1 MKKQK
6 KDKRRQSTQQL
17 MGIQKI
23 TDYCISTDADDL
35 VFYIIKPTNISVLP
49 AGAVSAK
56 IRALQNTLSA
66 QAGVELLAMNSRE
79 SFNATCLFYHDR
91 MQAEQNPA
99 IRELLEQ
106 DRAFLDEKQV
116 QMTLA
121 REFYLAV
128 RLKNEKPDTAY
139 TLLVHHRDEIPRQ
152 RLHHAPR
159 RKGRPQT
166 PACHLL
172 RAEHHDG
179 ALRGLRRSAIH
190 GGDGMSIFRRKKQ
203 TDAEAESLKSFLD
216 MIAPSIVKFETGYY
230 ICGNTFRCI
239 WALREYPT
247 STDDLAIL
255 RHLGEKHGVT
265 LHIYTRMVSPLE
277 ERKIVHNAEIRNRM
291 NRGSAQDMQR
301 AVEAESNLQDVANL
315 IGSLHRNKEPL
326 LHCAVYIEMIAGD
339 MQELQILQT
348 NVEVELMR
356 SKLNVDRLKLR
367 QQAGFCAVSP
377 VGFNV
382 LGTEYER
389 VLPAS
394 SVANLFPFNYSGKTD
409 RKGFYIGKDK
419 YGSNIVVDFDQRDED
434 KTSANVL
441 ILGNSGQGKSYL
453 MKLLLLN
460 FLEAGK
466 SVITLDV
473 EHEQWELCQAL
484 GGCFADIIEGTYKI
498 NLLEPRCWDTD
509 ADPYDVDAPKAFRQS
524 TRLAQHTSFLKDVFR
539 TYKDFTTAQID
550 TIEIM
555 LTKLYTEWGI
565 TEETD
570 FSQMRPK
577 DYPILSE
584 LYDFIEIEYENF
596 DETKPQLYT
605 RETLQQILLGLHSM
619 CRGADSK
626 FFNGHTNLT
635 STRFLVFGV
644 KGLLSV
650 AQNVRSTI
658 LLNLLSYMSDKL
670 LTEGNT
676 VAALDELYIWLSN
689 PVAIEYIRN
698 SLKRVRKKE
707 SALVLASQNLED
719 FDQPGVREMTKPL
732 FSIPPHQFLFNAGS
746 IDRRAYMDMLQLDDS
761 EFDLIKFPQRGVCLY
776 KCGNERYL
784 LEVHAP
790 PYKEALFGKAGG
802 R

>member
-1 MKKQK
+1 
-6 KDKRRQSTQQL
+6 
-17 MGIQKI
+17 
-23 TDYCISTDADDL
+23 
-35 VFYIIKPTNISVLP
+35 
-49 AGAVSAK
+49 
-56 IRALQNTLSA
+56 
-66 QAGVELLAMNSRE
+66 
-79 SFNATCLFYHDR
+79 
-91 MQAEQNPA
+91 
-99 IRELLEQ
+99 
-106 DRAFLDEKQV
+106 
-116 QMTLA
+116 
-121 REFYLAV
+121 
-128 RLKNEKPDTAY
+128 
-139 TLLVHHRDEIPRQ
+139 
-152 RLHHAPR
+152 
-159 RKGRPQT
+159 
-166 PACHLL
+166 
-172 RAEHHDG
+172 
-179 ALRGLRRSAIH
+179 
-190 GGDGMSIFRRKKQ
+190 MSIFRRKKQ
-203 TDAEAESLKSFLD
+203 TDAETESLKSFLD

-377 VGFNV
+377 VGFNAF
-382 LGTEYER
+382 GTEYER

-434 KTSANVL
+434 KTSANIL

-453 MKLLLLN
+453 MKLLILNLL
-460 FLEAGK
+460 ESGK
-466 SVITLDV
+466 SIITLDA
-473 EHEQWELCQAL
+473 EHEQQEMCEAV
-484 GGCFADIIEGTYKI
+484 GGCFADLMAGKYII
-498 NLLEPRCWDTD
+498 NVLEPKCWDD
-509 ADPYDVDAPKAFRQS
+509 GGDPDDTAAPEAFRKS
-524 TRLAQHTSFLKDVFR
+524 TLMAQHISFLKDFFR
-539 TYKDFTTAQID
+539 AYKDFSDAHID

-555 LTKLYTEWGI
+555 LSKLYQKWGITDRTNFRRMRPESYPTLSNLYDLIESEYKSYDMAAHQLYTE
-565 TEETD
+565 
-570 FSQMRPK
+570 
-577 DYPILSE
+577 
-584 LYDFIEIEYENF
+584 
-596 DETKPQLYT
+596 QLL
-605 RETLQQILLGLHSM
+605 REVLLGLHSM
-619 CRGADSK
+619 CKGADAQ
-626 FFNGHTNLT
+626 FFNGHTNIT
-635 STRFLVFGV
+635 SSRFLVFGV
-644 KGLLSV
+644 KGLLG
-650 AQNVRSTI
+650 AAKNVRNAMLFNI
-658 LLNLLSYMSDKL
+658 LSFLSDKL

-689 PVAIEYIRN
+689 PTAIEYIRN
-698 SLKRVRKKE
+698 CLKRVRKKE
-707 SALVLASQNLED
+707 SAMLLASQNLED
-719 FDQPGVREMTKPL
+719 FDQEQVREMTKPL

-746 IDRRAYMDMLQLDDS
+746 IDKRSYMEMLQLD
-761 EFDLIKFPQRGVCLY
+761 EAEYNLIKFPQRGVCLY

-784 LEVHAP
+784 LAVHAP
-790 PYKEALFGKAGG
+790 AYKEKLFGTAGG

>member
-1 MKKQK
+1 
-6 KDKRRQSTQQL
+6 
-17 MGIQKI
+17 
-23 TDYCISTDADDL
+23 
-35 VFYIIKPTNISVLP
+35 
-49 AGAVSAK
+49 
-56 IRALQNTLSA
+56 
-66 QAGVELLAMNSRE
+66 
-79 SFNATCLFYHDR
+79 
-91 MQAEQNPA
+91 
-99 IRELLEQ
+99 
-106 DRAFLDEKQV
+106 
-116 QMTLA
+116 
-121 REFYLAV
+121 
-128 RLKNEKPDTAY
+128 
-139 TLLVHHRDEIPRQ
+139 
-152 RLHHAPR
+152 
-159 RKGRPQT
+159 
-166 PACHLL
+166 
-172 RAEHHDG
+172 
-179 ALRGLRRSAIH
+179 
-190 GGDGMSIFRRKKQ
+190 MSIFRRKKQ
-203 TDAEAESLKSFLD
+203 TDAEIESLKSFLD

-230 ICGNTFRCI
+230 ICGNTFRCV

-255 RHLGEKHGVT
+255 RHLGEKHGVA

-291 NRGSAQDMQR
+291 NRGSSQDLQR
-301 AVEAESNLQDVANL
+301 SVEAESNLQDVANL

-377 VGFNV
+377 VGCNV

-570 FSQMRPK
+570 FSQMRPE

-635 STRFLVFGV
+635 STRSLVFGV

-746 IDRRAYMDMLQLDDS
+746 IDRRAYMDMLQLEDS
-761 EFDLIKFPQRGVCLY
+761 EFELIKFPQRRVCLY

>member
-1 MKKQK
+1 MGLF
-6 KDKRRQSTQQL
+6 KRKR
-17 MGIQKI
+17 
-23 TDYCISTDADDL
+23 
-35 VFYIIKPTNISVLP
+35 
-49 AGAVSAK
+49 
-56 IRALQNTLSA
+56 
-66 QAGVELLAMNSRE
+66 
-79 SFNATCLFYHDR
+79 
-91 MQAEQNPA
+91 
-99 IRELLEQ
+99 
-106 DRAFLDEKQV
+106 
-116 QMTLA
+116 
-121 REFYLAV
+121 
-128 RLKNEKPDTAY
+128 KPDEET
-139 TLLVHHRDEIPRQ
+139 EN
-152 RLHHAPR
+152 
-159 RKGRPQT
+159 
-166 PACHLL
+166 
-172 RAEHHDG
+172 
-179 ALRGLRRSAIH
+179 
-190 GGDGMSIFRRKKQ
+190 
-203 TDAEAESLKSFLD
+203 LKVFLD

-291 NRGSAQDMQR
+291 NRGSSQDLQR
-301 AVEAESNLQDVANL
+301 SVEAESNLQDVANL

-367 QQAGFCAVSP
+367 QQDGFRAVSP
-377 VGFNV
+377 VGCNV
-382 LGTEYER
+382 FGTEYER

-565 TEETD
+565 TEDTD
-570 FSQMRPK
+570 FSQMRPE

-746 IDRRAYMDMLQLDDS
+746 IDRRAYMDMLQLEDS

>member
-1 MKKQK
+1 MGLF
-6 KDKRRQSTQQL
+6 KRKR
-17 MGIQKI
+17 
-23 TDYCISTDADDL
+23 
-35 VFYIIKPTNISVLP
+35 
-49 AGAVSAK
+49 
-56 IRALQNTLSA
+56 
-66 QAGVELLAMNSRE
+66 
-79 SFNATCLFYHDR
+79 
-91 MQAEQNPA
+91 
-99 IRELLEQ
+99 
-106 DRAFLDEKQV
+106 
-116 QMTLA
+116 
-121 REFYLAV
+121 
-128 RLKNEKPDTAY
+128 KPDEET
-139 TLLVHHRDEIPRQ
+139 EN
-152 RLHHAPR
+152 
-159 RKGRPQT
+159 
-166 PACHLL
+166 
-172 RAEHHDG
+172 
-179 ALRGLRRSAIH
+179 
-190 GGDGMSIFRRKKQ
+190 
-203 TDAEAESLKSFLD
+203 LKVFLD
-216 MIAPSIVKFETGYY
+216 MIAPSVVKFETGYY
-230 ICGNTFRCI
+230 ICGNTFRCV

-247 STDDLAIL
+247 TTDDLAIL

-291 NRGSAQDMQR
+291 NRGSSLDLQR
-301 AVEAESNLQDVANL
+301 SVEAESNLQDVANL

-356 SKLNVDRLKLR
+356 SKLNVDKLKLR
-367 QQAGFCAVSP
+367 QQDGFRAVSP
-377 VGFNV
+377 VGCNV

-484 GGCFADIIEGTYKI
+484 GGCFADIVEGTYKI
-498 NLLEPRCWDTD
+498 NLLEPRRWDTD

-570 FSQMRPK
+570 FSQMRPE

-605 RETLQQILLGLHSM
+605 RETLQQVLLGLHSM

-746 IDRRAYMDMLQLDDS
+746 IDRRAYMDMLQLEDS

>member
-1 MKKQK
+1 
-6 KDKRRQSTQQL
+6 
-17 MGIQKI
+17 
-23 TDYCISTDADDL
+23 
-35 VFYIIKPTNISVLP
+35 
-49 AGAVSAK
+49 
-56 IRALQNTLSA
+56 
-66 QAGVELLAMNSRE
+66 
-79 SFNATCLFYHDR
+79 
-91 MQAEQNPA
+91 
-99 IRELLEQ
+99 
-106 DRAFLDEKQV
+106 
-116 QMTLA
+116 
-121 REFYLAV
+121 
-128 RLKNEKPDTAY
+128 
-139 TLLVHHRDEIPRQ
+139 
-152 RLHHAPR
+152 
-159 RKGRPQT
+159 
-166 PACHLL
+166 
-172 RAEHHDG
+172 
-179 ALRGLRRSAIH
+179 
-190 GGDGMSIFRRKKQ
+190 MSIFRRKKQ
-203 TDAEAESLKSFLD
+203 TDAETESLKSFLD

-291 NRGSAQDMQR
+291 NRGSSQNMQQ

-377 VGFNV
+377 VGFNAF
-382 LGTEYER
+382 GTEYER

-570 FSQMRPK
+570 FSQMRPE

-689 PVAIEYIRN
+689 PVMVRGLGMAPIVGAALDGHHALMLCVASLLLITFTRVLAVAVCHLTKNRFRPVIYSYAAALLYIPVYVLMYQLFGADLSLLGIYLPLLVVEPAIVKRMEFAELEPVSAAFRHGFNN
-698 SLKRVRKKE
+698 SLGMCAALLIVGCLRELLATGAVFGNQVIHAAPLPLAAQPSGGFVLVGAIAAVWCAIANLYTNYKHEEVR
-707 SALVLASQNLED
+707 
-719 FDQPGVREMTKPL
+719 R
-732 FSIPPHQFLFNAGS
+732 
-746 IDRRAYMDMLQLDDS
+746 
-761 EFDLIKFPQRGVCLY
+761 LY
-776 KCGNERYL
+776 AK
-784 LEVHAP
+784 H
-790 PYKEALFGKAGG
+790 
-802 R
+802 

>member
-1 MKKQK
+1 
-6 KDKRRQSTQQL
+6 
-17 MGIQKI
+17 
-23 TDYCISTDADDL
+23 
-35 VFYIIKPTNISVLP
+35 
-49 AGAVSAK
+49 
-56 IRALQNTLSA
+56 
-66 QAGVELLAMNSRE
+66 
-79 SFNATCLFYHDR
+79 
-91 MQAEQNPA
+91 
-99 IRELLEQ
+99 
-106 DRAFLDEKQV
+106 
-116 QMTLA
+116 
-121 REFYLAV
+121 
-128 RLKNEKPDTAY
+128 
-139 TLLVHHRDEIPRQ
+139 
-152 RLHHAPR
+152 
-159 RKGRPQT
+159 
-166 PACHLL
+166 
-172 RAEHHDG
+172 
-179 ALRGLRRSAIH
+179 
-190 GGDGMSIFRRKKQ
+190 MSIFRRKKQ
-203 TDAEAESLKSFLD
+203 TDAETESLKSFLD

-377 VGFNV
+377 VGCNV

-565 TEETD
+565 TEDTD
-570 FSQMRPK
+570 FSQMRPE

-746 IDRRAYMDMLQLDDS
+746 IDRRAYMDMLQLEDS

>member
-1 MKKQK
+1 MGLF
-6 KDKRRQSTQQL
+6 KRKR
-17 MGIQKI
+17 
-23 TDYCISTDADDL
+23 
-35 VFYIIKPTNISVLP
+35 
-49 AGAVSAK
+49 
-56 IRALQNTLSA
+56 
-66 QAGVELLAMNSRE
+66 
-79 SFNATCLFYHDR
+79 
-91 MQAEQNPA
+91 
-99 IRELLEQ
+99 
-106 DRAFLDEKQV
+106 
-116 QMTLA
+116 
-121 REFYLAV
+121 
-128 RLKNEKPDTAY
+128 KPDEET
-139 TLLVHHRDEIPRQ
+139 EN
-152 RLHHAPR
+152 
-159 RKGRPQT
+159 
-166 PACHLL
+166 
-172 RAEHHDG
+172 
-179 ALRGLRRSAIH
+179 
-190 GGDGMSIFRRKKQ
+190 
-203 TDAEAESLKSFLD
+203 LKAFLD

-377 VGFNV
+377 VGCNV

-570 FSQMRPK
+570 FSQMRPE

-746 IDRRAYMDMLQLDDS
+746 IDRRAYMDMLQLEDS

>member
-1 MKKQK
+1 
-6 KDKRRQSTQQL
+6 
-17 MGIQKI
+17 
-23 TDYCISTDADDL
+23 
-35 VFYIIKPTNISVLP
+35 
-49 AGAVSAK
+49 
-56 IRALQNTLSA
+56 
-66 QAGVELLAMNSRE
+66 
-79 SFNATCLFYHDR
+79 
-91 MQAEQNPA
+91 
-99 IRELLEQ
+99 
-106 DRAFLDEKQV
+106 
-116 QMTLA
+116 
-121 REFYLAV
+121 
-128 RLKNEKPDTAY
+128 
-139 TLLVHHRDEIPRQ
+139 
-152 RLHHAPR
+152 
-159 RKGRPQT
+159 
-166 PACHLL
+166 
-172 RAEHHDG
+172 
-179 ALRGLRRSAIH
+179 
-190 GGDGMSIFRRKKQ
+190 MSIFRRKKQ
-203 TDAEAESLKSFLD
+203 TDAETESLKAFLD

-291 NRGSAQDMQR
+291 NRGSSQDLQR
-301 AVEAESNLQDVANL
+301 SVEAESNLQDVANL

-434 KTSANVL
+434 KTSANIL
-441 ILGNSGQGKSYL
+441 ILGNTGQGKSFL

-466 SVITLDV
+466 SIITLDV
-473 EHEQWELCQAL
+473 EHEQWEMCRAV

-509 ADPYDVDAPKAFRQS
+509 ADPYDVDAPSAFRQS
-524 TRLAQHTSFLKDVFR
+524 TRLAQHISFLKDVLR
-539 TYKDFTTAQID
+539 CYKDFTTAQID
-550 TIEIM
+550 TIEILLM
-555 LTKLYTEWGI
+555 RLYTEWGI

-570 FSQMRPK
+570 FSQMK
-577 DYPILSE
+577 SADYPILSE
-584 LYDFIEIEYENF
+584 LYDYIEIEYLNF

-605 RETLQQILLGLHSM
+605 KEMLQQVLLGLYSM
-619 CRGADSK
+619 CKGADAK
-626 FFNGHTNLT
+626 FFNGHSNLT
-635 STRFLVFGV
+635 STRFLVFGA
-644 KGLLSV
+644 KGLNEV
-650 AQNVRSTI
+650 AANVRSTI
-658 LLNLLSYMSDKL
+658 LLNLLSYMTDKL
-670 LTEGNT
+670 LIEGNT
-676 VAALDELYIWLSN
+676 VAALDELYIWLGN
-689 PVAIEYIRN
+689 PVAVEYIRN
-698 SLKRVRKKE
+698 ALKRVRKKN
-707 SALVLASQNLED
+707 SAMLMASQNVED
-719 FDQPGVREMTKPL
+719 FDRPGVREMTKPL
-732 FSIPPHQFLFNAGS
+732 FSIPPHQFLFNCGTVNKKEF
-746 IDRRAYMDMLQLDDS
+746 MDLLQLEES
-761 EFDLIKFPQRGVCLY
+761 EFNIIQAPHKGECLY
-776 KCGNERYL
+776 KCGNERYDL
-784 LEVHAP
+784 LVTAP
-790 PYKEALFGKAGG
+790 AYKEKLFGKAGG
-802 R
+802 K

>member
-1 MKKQK
+1 
-6 KDKRRQSTQQL
+6 
-17 MGIQKI
+17 
-23 TDYCISTDADDL
+23 
-35 VFYIIKPTNISVLP
+35 
-49 AGAVSAK
+49 
-56 IRALQNTLSA
+56 
-66 QAGVELLAMNSRE
+66 
-79 SFNATCLFYHDR
+79 
-91 MQAEQNPA
+91 
-99 IRELLEQ
+99 
-106 DRAFLDEKQV
+106 
-116 QMTLA
+116 
-121 REFYLAV
+121 
-128 RLKNEKPDTAY
+128 
-139 TLLVHHRDEIPRQ
+139 
-152 RLHHAPR
+152 
-159 RKGRPQT
+159 
-166 PACHLL
+166 
-172 RAEHHDG
+172 
-179 ALRGLRRSAIH
+179 
-190 GGDGMSIFRRKKQ
+190 MSIFRRKKQ
-203 TDAEAESLKSFLD
+203 TDAETESLKSFLD

-291 NRGSAQDMQR
+291 NRGNSQDLQR
-301 AVEAESNLQDVANL
+301 SVEAESNLQDVANL

-367 QQAGFCAVSP
+367 QQSGFCAVSP

-570 FSQMRPK
+570 FSQMRPE

-644 KGLLSV
+644 KGLLAV

-658 LLNLLSYMSDKL
+658 LLKLLSYMSDKL

-746 IDRRAYMDMLQLDDS
+746 IDRRAYMDMLQLEDS

>member
-1 MKKQK
+1 
-6 KDKRRQSTQQL
+6 
-17 MGIQKI
+17 
-23 TDYCISTDADDL
+23 
-35 VFYIIKPTNISVLP
+35 
-49 AGAVSAK
+49 
-56 IRALQNTLSA
+56 
-66 QAGVELLAMNSRE
+66 
-79 SFNATCLFYHDR
+79 
-91 MQAEQNPA
+91 
-99 IRELLEQ
+99 
-106 DRAFLDEKQV
+106 
-116 QMTLA
+116 
-121 REFYLAV
+121 
-128 RLKNEKPDTAY
+128 
-139 TLLVHHRDEIPRQ
+139 
-152 RLHHAPR
+152 
-159 RKGRPQT
+159 
-166 PACHLL
+166 
-172 RAEHHDG
+172 
-179 ALRGLRRSAIH
+179 
-190 GGDGMSIFRRKKQ
+190 MSIFRRKKQ
-203 TDAEAESLKSFLD
+203 TDAETESLKSFLD

-377 VGFNV
+377 VGCNV

-565 TEETD
+565 TEDTD
-570 FSQMRPK
+570 FSQMRPE

-644 KGLLSV
+644 KGLLAV

-746 IDRRAYMDMLQLDDS
+746 IDRRAYMDMLQLEDS

>member
-1 MKKQK
+1 
-6 KDKRRQSTQQL
+6 
-17 MGIQKI
+17 MG
-23 TDYCISTDADDL
+23 
-35 VFYIIKPTNISVLP
+35 F
-49 AGAVSAK
+49 
-56 IRALQNTLSA
+56 
-66 QAGVELLAMNSRE
+66 
-79 SFNATCLFYHDR
+79 F
-91 MQAEQNPA
+91 
-99 IRELLEQ
+99 
-106 DRAFLDEKQV
+106 
-116 QMTLA
+116 
-121 REFYLAV
+121 
-128 RLKNEKPDTAY
+128 
-139 TLLVHHRDEIPRQ
+139 
-152 RLHHAPR
+152 
-159 RKGRPQT
+159 
-166 PACHLL
+166 
-172 RAEHHDG
+172 
-179 ALRGLRRSAIH
+179 
-190 GGDGMSIFRRKKQ
+190 RKKQ
-203 TDAEAESLKSFLD
+203 QPDAEAETLKAFLD
-216 MIAPSIVKFETGYY
+216 MIAPSIVRFETGYF
-230 ICGNTFRCI
+230 ICGNTFRCV

-265 LHIYTRMVSPLE
+265 LHIYTRMVSALE
-277 ERKIVHNAEIRNRM
+277 ERRIVHNAEIRNRM
-291 NRGSAQDMQR
+291 KRGSSQNLQQ
-301 AVEAESNLQDVANL
+301 AVEAESNLQDVADL

-326 LHCAVYIEMIAGD
+326 LHCAVYIEMIAGS
-339 MQELQILQT
+339 MQDLQILQT

-356 SKLNVDRLKLR
+356 SKLNVDKLKLR

-377 VGFNV
+377 VGHNSF
-382 LGTEYER
+382 GTEYER

-419 YGSNIVVDFDQRDED
+419 FGSNIVVDFDQRDED

-473 EHEQWELCQAL
+473 EHEQWELCQNV
-484 GGCFADIIEGTYKI
+484 GGCFADIVDGTYKI

-509 ADPYDVDAPKAFRQS
+509 ADPYDLDAPKAFRQS

-539 TYKDFTTAQID
+539 SYKDFTTAQID

-555 LTKLYTEWGI
+555 LTKLYAEWGI

-570 FSQMRPK
+570 FSQMRPEE
-577 DYPILSE
+577 YPILSE
-584 LYDFIEIEYENF
+584 LYDFIEIEYETF
-596 DETKPQLYT
+596 DESKPQLYT
-605 RETLQQILLGLHSM
+605 RQALQQVLLGLHSM

-658 LLNLLSYMSDKL
+658 LLNLLSYMSDQL
-670 LTEGNT
+670 LLDGNT

-689 PVAIEYIRN
+689 PIAIAYIRN
-698 SLKRVRKKE
+698 ALKRVRKKE
-707 SALVLASQNLED
+707 SALILASQNLED

-746 IDRRAYMDMLQLDDS
+746 IDRRSYMDMLQLEES
-761 EFDLIKFPQRGVCLY
+761 EFDLIKYPQRGVCLY

-790 PYKEALFGKAGG
+790 PYKEAMFGKAGG

>member
-1 MKKQK
+1 MGLF
-6 KDKRRQSTQQL
+6 KRKR
-17 MGIQKI
+17 
-23 TDYCISTDADDL
+23 
-35 VFYIIKPTNISVLP
+35 
-49 AGAVSAK
+49 
-56 IRALQNTLSA
+56 
-66 QAGVELLAMNSRE
+66 
-79 SFNATCLFYHDR
+79 
-91 MQAEQNPA
+91 
-99 IRELLEQ
+99 
-106 DRAFLDEKQV
+106 
-116 QMTLA
+116 
-121 REFYLAV
+121 
-128 RLKNEKPDTAY
+128 KPDEET
-139 TLLVHHRDEIPRQ
+139 EN
-152 RLHHAPR
+152 
-159 RKGRPQT
+159 
-166 PACHLL
+166 
-172 RAEHHDG
+172 
-179 ALRGLRRSAIH
+179 
-190 GGDGMSIFRRKKQ
+190 
-203 TDAEAESLKSFLD
+203 LKVFLD

-291 NRGSAQDMQR
+291 NRGSSQNMQQ

-356 SKLNVDRLKLR
+356 SKLNVDKLKLR
-367 QQAGFCAVSP
+367 QQDGFRAVSP
-377 VGFNV
+377 VGCNV

-555 LTKLYTEWGI
+555 LTRLYTEWGI

-570 FSQMRPK
+570 FSQMRPE

-746 IDRRAYMDMLQLDDS
+746 IDRRAYMDMLQLEES

>member
-1 MKKQK
+1 
-6 KDKRRQSTQQL
+6 
-17 MGIQKI
+17 
-23 TDYCISTDADDL
+23 
-35 VFYIIKPTNISVLP
+35 
-49 AGAVSAK
+49 
-56 IRALQNTLSA
+56 
-66 QAGVELLAMNSRE
+66 
-79 SFNATCLFYHDR
+79 
-91 MQAEQNPA
+91 
-99 IRELLEQ
+99 
-106 DRAFLDEKQV
+106 
-116 QMTLA
+116 
-121 REFYLAV
+121 
-128 RLKNEKPDTAY
+128 
-139 TLLVHHRDEIPRQ
+139 
-152 RLHHAPR
+152 
-159 RKGRPQT
+159 
-166 PACHLL
+166 
-172 RAEHHDG
+172 
-179 ALRGLRRSAIH
+179 
-190 GGDGMSIFRRKKQ
+190 MSIFRRKKQ
-203 TDAEAESLKSFLD
+203 TDAEIESLKSFLD

-356 SKLNVDRLKLR
+356 SKLNVDRLKLC

-377 VGFNV
+377 VGFNAF
-382 LGTEYER
+382 GTEYER

-570 FSQMRPK
+570 FSQMRPE

-732 FSIPPHQFLFNAGS
+732 FSIPPHQFLFNCGTVNKKEF
-746 IDRRAYMDMLQLDDS
+746 MDLLQLEES
-761 EFDLIKFPQRGVCLY
+761 EFNIIQAPHKGECLY
-776 KCGNERYL
+776 KCGNERYDL
-784 LEVHAP
+784 LVTAP
-790 PYKEALFGKAGG
+790 AYKEKLFGKAGG
-802 R
+802 K

>member
-1 MKKQK
+1 
-6 KDKRRQSTQQL
+6 
-17 MGIQKI
+17 
-23 TDYCISTDADDL
+23 
-35 VFYIIKPTNISVLP
+35 
-49 AGAVSAK
+49 
-56 IRALQNTLSA
+56 
-66 QAGVELLAMNSRE
+66 
-79 SFNATCLFYHDR
+79 
-91 MQAEQNPA
+91 
-99 IRELLEQ
+99 
-106 DRAFLDEKQV
+106 
-116 QMTLA
+116 
-121 REFYLAV
+121 
-128 RLKNEKPDTAY
+128 
-139 TLLVHHRDEIPRQ
+139 
-152 RLHHAPR
+152 
-159 RKGRPQT
+159 
-166 PACHLL
+166 
-172 RAEHHDG
+172 
-179 ALRGLRRSAIH
+179 
-190 GGDGMSIFRRKKQ
+190 MSIFRRKKQ
-203 TDAEAESLKSFLD
+203 TDAETESLKSFLD

-291 NRGSAQDMQR
+291 NRGSSQDLQR
-301 AVEAESNLQDVANL
+301 SVEAESNLQDVANL

-356 SKLNVDRLKLR
+356 SKLNVDRLKLC

-377 VGFNV
+377 VGFNAF
-382 LGTEYER
+382 GTEYER

-570 FSQMRPK
+570 FSQMRPE

-746 IDRRAYMDMLQLDDS
+746 IDRRAYMDMLQLEDS

>member
-1 MKKQK
+1 
-6 KDKRRQSTQQL
+6 
-17 MGIQKI
+17 
-23 TDYCISTDADDL
+23 
-35 VFYIIKPTNISVLP
+35 
-49 AGAVSAK
+49 
-56 IRALQNTLSA
+56 
-66 QAGVELLAMNSRE
+66 
-79 SFNATCLFYHDR
+79 
-91 MQAEQNPA
+91 
-99 IRELLEQ
+99 
-106 DRAFLDEKQV
+106 
-116 QMTLA
+116 
-121 REFYLAV
+121 
-128 RLKNEKPDTAY
+128 
-139 TLLVHHRDEIPRQ
+139 
-152 RLHHAPR
+152 
-159 RKGRPQT
+159 
-166 PACHLL
+166 
-172 RAEHHDG
+172 
-179 ALRGLRRSAIH
+179 
-190 GGDGMSIFRRKKQ
+190 MSIFRRKKQ
-203 TDAEAESLKSFLD
+203 TDAETESLKSFLD

-291 NRGSAQDMQR
+291 NRGSSQDLQR
-301 AVEAESNLQDVANL
+301 SVEAESNLQDVANL

-377 VGFNV
+377 VGFNAF
-382 LGTEYER
+382 GTEYER

-473 EHEQWELCQAL
+473 EHEQWEMCRAV

-509 ADPYDVDAPKAFRQS
+509 ADPYDVDAPSAFRQS
-524 TRLAQHTSFLKDVFR
+524 TRLAQHISFLKDVLR
-539 TYKDFTTAQID
+539 CYKDFTTAQID
-550 TIEIM
+550 TIEILLM
-555 LTKLYTEWGI
+555 RLYTEWGI

-570 FSQMRPK
+570 FSQMRSE

-584 LYDFIEIEYENF
+584 LYDYIEIEYLNF
-596 DETKPQLYT
+596 DEQKPQLYT
-605 RETLQQILLGLHSM
+605 KEMLQQVLLGLYSM
-619 CRGADSK
+619 CKGADAK
-626 FFNGHTNLT
+626 FFNGHSNLT

-644 KGLLSV
+644 KGLNEV
-650 AQNVRSTI
+650 AANVRSTI
-658 LLNLLSYMSDKL
+658 LLNLLSYMTDKL
-670 LTEGNT
+670 LIEGNT
-676 VAALDELYIWLSN
+676 VAALDELYIWMGN
-689 PVAIEYIRN
+689 PVAVEYIRN
-698 SLKRVRKKE
+698 ALKRVRKKN
-707 SALVLASQNLED
+707 SAMLMASQNVED
-719 FDQPGVREMTKPL
+719 FDRPGVREMTKPL
-732 FSIPPHQFLFNAGS
+732 FSIPPHQFLFNCGTVNKKEF
-746 IDRRAYMDMLQLDDS
+746 MDLLQLEES
-761 EFDLIKFPQRGVCLY
+761 EFNIIQAPHKGECLY
-776 KCGNERYL
+776 KCGNERYDL
-784 LEVHAP
+784 LVTAP
-790 PYKEALFGKAGG
+790 AYKEKLFGKAGG
-802 R
+802 K

>member
-1 MKKQK
+1 
-6 KDKRRQSTQQL
+6 
-17 MGIQKI
+17 
-23 TDYCISTDADDL
+23 
-35 VFYIIKPTNISVLP
+35 
-49 AGAVSAK
+49 
-56 IRALQNTLSA
+56 
-66 QAGVELLAMNSRE
+66 
-79 SFNATCLFYHDR
+79 
-91 MQAEQNPA
+91 
-99 IRELLEQ
+99 
-106 DRAFLDEKQV
+106 
-116 QMTLA
+116 
-121 REFYLAV
+121 
-128 RLKNEKPDTAY
+128 
-139 TLLVHHRDEIPRQ
+139 
-152 RLHHAPR
+152 
-159 RKGRPQT
+159 
-166 PACHLL
+166 
-172 RAEHHDG
+172 
-179 ALRGLRRSAIH
+179 
-190 GGDGMSIFRRKKQ
+190 MSIFRRKKQ
-203 TDAEAESLKSFLD
+203 TDAETESLKSFLD

-356 SKLNVDRLKLR
+356 SKLNVDRLKLC

-377 VGFNV
+377 VGFNAF
-382 LGTEYER
+382 GTEYER

-565 TEETD
+565 TEDTD
-570 FSQMRPK
+570 FSQMRPE

-619 CRGADSK
+619 CRAADSK

-746 IDRRAYMDMLQLDDS
+746 IDRRAYMDMLQLEDS

>member
-1 MKKQK
+1 
-6 KDKRRQSTQQL
+6 
-17 MGIQKI
+17 
-23 TDYCISTDADDL
+23 
-35 VFYIIKPTNISVLP
+35 
-49 AGAVSAK
+49 
-56 IRALQNTLSA
+56 
-66 QAGVELLAMNSRE
+66 
-79 SFNATCLFYHDR
+79 
-91 MQAEQNPA
+91 
-99 IRELLEQ
+99 
-106 DRAFLDEKQV
+106 
-116 QMTLA
+116 
-121 REFYLAV
+121 
-128 RLKNEKPDTAY
+128 
-139 TLLVHHRDEIPRQ
+139 
-152 RLHHAPR
+152 
-159 RKGRPQT
+159 
-166 PACHLL
+166 
-172 RAEHHDG
+172 
-179 ALRGLRRSAIH
+179 
-190 GGDGMSIFRRKKQ
+190 MSIFRRKKQ
-203 TDAEAESLKSFLD
+203 TDAETESLKSFLD

-291 NRGSAQDMQR
+291 NRGSSQDLQR
-301 AVEAESNLQDVANL
+301 SVEAESNLQDVANL

-356 SKLNVDRLKLR
+356 SKLNVDKLKLR
-367 QQAGFCAVSP
+367 QQDGFRAVSP
-377 VGFNV
+377 VGSNV

-565 TEETD
+565 SEDTD
-570 FSQMRPK
+570 FSQMRPE

-596 DETKPQLYT
+596 DETKPQLYM
-605 RETLQQILLGLHSM
+605 RETLQQVLLGLHSM

-746 IDRRAYMDMLQLDDS
+746 IDRRAYMDMLQLEDS

>member
-1 MKKQK
+1 MTRYEQVKRAIHFQK
-6 KDKRRQSTQQL
+6 PDYVPLFLFNGDRSNSDI
-17 MGIQKI
+17 IQ
-23 TDYCISTDADDL
+23 TDL
-35 VFYIIKPTNISVLP
+35 V
-49 AGAVSAK
+49 
-56 IRALQNTLSA
+56 R
-66 QAGVELLAMNSRE
+66 
-79 SFNATCLFYHDR
+79 
-91 MQAEQNPA
+91 
-99 IRELLEQ
+99 
-106 DRAFLDEKQV
+106 
-116 QMTLA
+116 
-121 REFYLAV
+121 FYLGEDKQGTEWGF
-128 RLKNEKPDTAY
+128 RWESDDPSIPMGNPKNPPLEDFGKFDEYNAKFKPDAF
-139 TLLVHHRDEIPRQ
+139 D
-152 RLHHAPR
+152 
-159 RKGRPQT
+159 
-166 PACHLL
+166 
-172 RAEHHDG
+172 
-179 ALRGLRRSAIH
+179 
-190 GGDGMSIFRRKKQ
+190 
-203 TDAEAESLKSFLD
+203 KS
-216 MIAPSIVKFETGYY
+216 
-230 ICGNTFRCI
+230 R
-239 WALREYPT
+239 
-247 STDDLAIL
+247 
-255 RHLGEKHGVT
+255 
-265 LHIYTRMVSPLE
+265 
-277 ERKIVHNAEIRNRM
+277 
-291 NRGSAQDMQR
+291 
-301 AVEAESNLQDVANL
+301 
-315 IGSLHRNKEPL
+315 
-326 LHCAVYIEMIAGD
+326 
-339 MQELQILQT
+339 
-348 NVEVELMR
+348 
-356 SKLNVDRLKLR
+356 
-367 QQAGFCAVSP
+367 
-377 VGFNV
+377 
-382 LGTEYER
+382 
-389 VLPAS
+389 
-394 SVANLFPFNYSGKTD
+394 
-409 RKGFYIGKDK
+409 
-419 YGSNIVVDFDQRDED
+419 
-434 KTSANVL
+434 
-441 ILGNSGQGKSYL
+441 
-453 MKLLLLN
+453 
-460 FLEAGK
+460 
-466 SVITLDV
+466 
-473 EHEQWELCQAL
+473 
-484 GGCFADIIEGTYKI
+484 FADIIEGTYKI

-570 FSQMRPK
+570 FSQMRPE

-698 SLKRVRKKE
+698 FLKRVRKKE

-746 IDRRAYMDMLQLDDS
+746 IDRRAYMDMLQLEDS

>member
-1 MKKQK
+1 MKMFQK
-6 KDKRRQSTQQL
+6 KKKMLT
-17 MGIQKI
+17 
-23 TDYCISTDADDL
+23 
-35 VFYIIKPTNISVLP
+35 P
-49 AGAVSAK
+49 
-56 IRALQNTLSA
+56 
-66 QAGVELLAMNSRE
+66 E
-79 SFNATCLFYHDR
+79 
-91 MQAEQNPA
+91 QAEE
-99 IRELLEQ
+99 IRIQEFF
-106 DRAFLDEKQV
+106 DRIV
-116 QMTLA
+116 PST
-121 REFYLAV
+121 V
-128 RLKNEKPDTAY
+128 R
-139 TLLVHHRDEIPRQ
+139 
-152 RLHHAPR
+152 
-159 RKGRPQT
+159 
-166 PACHLL
+166 
-172 RAEHHDG
+172 
-179 ALRGLRRSAIH
+179 
-190 GGDGMSIFRRKKQ
+190 FF
-203 TDAEAESLKSFLD
+203 TDHF
-216 MIAPSIVKFETGYY
+216 
-230 ICGNTFRCI
+230 ICGNSCKCV
-239 WALREYPT
+239 WAVREWPT
-247 STDDLAIL
+247 TTEEQAIL
-255 RHLGEKHGVT
+255 AHLADRNSVT
-265 LHIYTRMVSPLE
+265 LRIYNRLVDSAEQRQIVQHATR
-277 ERKIVHNAEIRNRM
+277 RNKLM
-291 NRGSAQDMQR
+291 STTNDVTESLT
-301 AVEAESNLQDVANL
+301 AESNLQDVVQL
-315 IGSLHRNKEPL
+315 IADLRRNKEPL

-570 FSQMRPK
+570 FSQMRPE

-746 IDRRAYMDMLQLDDS
+746 IDRRAYMDMLQLEDS

>member
-1 MKKQK
+1 
-6 KDKRRQSTQQL
+6 
-17 MGIQKI
+17 
-23 TDYCISTDADDL
+23 
-35 VFYIIKPTNISVLP
+35 
-49 AGAVSAK
+49 
-56 IRALQNTLSA
+56 
-66 QAGVELLAMNSRE
+66 
-79 SFNATCLFYHDR
+79 
-91 MQAEQNPA
+91 
-99 IRELLEQ
+99 
-106 DRAFLDEKQV
+106 
-116 QMTLA
+116 
-121 REFYLAV
+121 
-128 RLKNEKPDTAY
+128 
-139 TLLVHHRDEIPRQ
+139 
-152 RLHHAPR
+152 
-159 RKGRPQT
+159 
-166 PACHLL
+166 
-172 RAEHHDG
+172 
-179 ALRGLRRSAIH
+179 
-190 GGDGMSIFRRKKQ
+190 
-203 TDAEAESLKSFLD
+203 
-216 MIAPSIVKFETGYY
+216 MIAPSVIRFYPDYY
-230 ICGNTFRCI
+230 LCGNTYRCV

-247 STDDLAIL
+247 STDELALL

-265 LHIYTRMVSPLE
+265 LHVYTRMVSALE

-291 NRGSAQDMQR
+291 KRGSSQNLQQ

-326 LHCAVYIEMIAGD
+326 LHCAVYIEMIAGS

-367 QQAGFCAVSP
+367 QQAGFRAVSP
-377 VGFNV
+377 VGCNSF
-382 LGTEYER
+382 GTEYER

-409 RKGFYIGKDK
+409 REGFYIGKDK
-419 YGSNIVVDFDQRDED
+419 YGSNLVVDFDQRDED

-473 EHEQWELCQAL
+473 EHEQRELCQNV
-484 GGCFADIIEGTYKI
+484 GGCFADIVEGTYKI
-498 NLLEPRCWDTD
+498 NLLEPRCWDD
-509 ADPYDVDAPKAFRQS
+509 GGDLEDPIEVRRSGFDGQRNRNGMRERSHLYGSEGYGACGDEEAPKAFRQS

-539 TYKDFTTAQID
+539 SYKDFTSAQID

-555 LTKLYTEWGI
+555 LTKLYAEWGI

-570 FSQMRPK
+570 FSQMRPE
-577 DYPILSE
+577 DYPTLSE
-584 LYDFIEIEYENF
+584 LYDFIEIAYETF

-605 RETLQQILLGLHSM
+605 RQTLQQVLLGLHSM
-619 CRGADSK
+619 CRGADAK
-626 FFNGHTNLT
+626 FFDGHTNLT

-650 AQNVRSTI
+650 AQNVRNTI
-658 LLNLLSYMSDKL
+658 LLNLLSYLSDKL
-670 LTEGNT
+670 LLDGNT

-689 PVAIEYIRN
+689 PIAIAYIRN
-698 SLKRVRKKE
+698 ALKRVRKKE
-707 SALVLASQNLED
+707 SAMILASQNLED

-746 IDRRAYMDMLQLDDS
+746 IDRRSYMDMLQLEDS
-761 EFDLIKFPQRGVCLY
+761 EFDLIKYPQRGVCLY

-790 PYKEALFGKAGG
+790 PYKEAMFGKAGG

>member
-1 MKKQK
+1 
-6 KDKRRQSTQQL
+6 
-17 MGIQKI
+17 
-23 TDYCISTDADDL
+23 
-35 VFYIIKPTNISVLP
+35 
-49 AGAVSAK
+49 
-56 IRALQNTLSA
+56 
-66 QAGVELLAMNSRE
+66 
-79 SFNATCLFYHDR
+79 
-91 MQAEQNPA
+91 
-99 IRELLEQ
+99 
-106 DRAFLDEKQV
+106 
-116 QMTLA
+116 
-121 REFYLAV
+121 
-128 RLKNEKPDTAY
+128 
-139 TLLVHHRDEIPRQ
+139 
-152 RLHHAPR
+152 
-159 RKGRPQT
+159 
-166 PACHLL
+166 
-172 RAEHHDG
+172 
-179 ALRGLRRSAIH
+179 
-190 GGDGMSIFRRKKQ
+190 MSIFRRKKQ

-291 NRGSAQDMQR
+291 NRGSAQDLQR
-301 AVEAESNLQDVANL
+301 SVEAESNLQDVANL

-377 VGFNV
+377 VGCNV

-555 LTKLYTEWGI
+555 LTRLYVEWGI

-570 FSQMRPK
+570 FSQMRPE

-584 LYDFIEIEYENF
+584 LYDFVEIEYENF

-746 IDRRAYMDMLQLDDS
+746 IDRRAYMDMLQLEDS

>member
-1 MKKQK
+1 
-6 KDKRRQSTQQL
+6 
-17 MGIQKI
+17 
-23 TDYCISTDADDL
+23 
-35 VFYIIKPTNISVLP
+35 
-49 AGAVSAK
+49 
-56 IRALQNTLSA
+56 
-66 QAGVELLAMNSRE
+66 
-79 SFNATCLFYHDR
+79 
-91 MQAEQNPA
+91 
-99 IRELLEQ
+99 
-106 DRAFLDEKQV
+106 
-116 QMTLA
+116 
-121 REFYLAV
+121 
-128 RLKNEKPDTAY
+128 
-139 TLLVHHRDEIPRQ
+139 
-152 RLHHAPR
+152 
-159 RKGRPQT
+159 
-166 PACHLL
+166 
-172 RAEHHDG
+172 
-179 ALRGLRRSAIH
+179 
-190 GGDGMSIFRRKKQ
+190 MSIFRRKKQ
-203 TDAEAESLKSFLD
+203 TDAETESLKSFLD

-356 SKLNVDRLKLR
+356 SKLNVDRLKLC

-377 VGFNV
+377 VGFNAF
-382 LGTEYER
+382 GTEYER

-565 TEETD
+565 TEDTD
-570 FSQMRPK
+570 FSQMRPE

-605 RETLQQILLGLHSM
+605 RETLQQVLLGLHSM

-719 FDQPGVREMTKPL
+719 FDQPGVREMTKRL

-746 IDRRAYMDMLQLDDS
+746 IDRRAYMDMLQLEDS

>member
-1 MKKQK
+1 
-6 KDKRRQSTQQL
+6 
-17 MGIQKI
+17 
-23 TDYCISTDADDL
+23 
-35 VFYIIKPTNISVLP
+35 
-49 AGAVSAK
+49 
-56 IRALQNTLSA
+56 
-66 QAGVELLAMNSRE
+66 
-79 SFNATCLFYHDR
+79 
-91 MQAEQNPA
+91 
-99 IRELLEQ
+99 
-106 DRAFLDEKQV
+106 
-116 QMTLA
+116 
-121 REFYLAV
+121 
-128 RLKNEKPDTAY
+128 
-139 TLLVHHRDEIPRQ
+139 
-152 RLHHAPR
+152 
-159 RKGRPQT
+159 
-166 PACHLL
+166 
-172 RAEHHDG
+172 
-179 ALRGLRRSAIH
+179 
-190 GGDGMSIFRRKKQ
+190 MSIFRRKKQ
-203 TDAEAESLKSFLD
+203 TDAETESLKSFLD

-230 ICGNTFRCI
+230 VCGNTFRCI

-356 SKLNVDRLKLR
+356 SKLNVDRLKLC

-377 VGFNV
+377 VGFNAF
-382 LGTEYER
+382 GTEYER

-565 TEETD
+565 SEDTD
-570 FSQMRPK
+570 FSQMRPE

-605 RETLQQILLGLHSM
+605 RETLQQVLLGLHSM

-746 IDRRAYMDMLQLDDS
+746 IDRRAYMDMLQLEDS

>member
-1 MKKQK
+1 
-6 KDKRRQSTQQL
+6 
-17 MGIQKI
+17 
-23 TDYCISTDADDL
+23 
-35 VFYIIKPTNISVLP
+35 
-49 AGAVSAK
+49 
-56 IRALQNTLSA
+56 
-66 QAGVELLAMNSRE
+66 
-79 SFNATCLFYHDR
+79 
-91 MQAEQNPA
+91 
-99 IRELLEQ
+99 
-106 DRAFLDEKQV
+106 
-116 QMTLA
+116 
-121 REFYLAV
+121 
-128 RLKNEKPDTAY
+128 
-139 TLLVHHRDEIPRQ
+139 
-152 RLHHAPR
+152 
-159 RKGRPQT
+159 
-166 PACHLL
+166 
-172 RAEHHDG
+172 
-179 ALRGLRRSAIH
+179 
-190 GGDGMSIFRRKKQ
+190 MSIFRRKKQ
-203 TDAEAESLKSFLD
+203 TDAETESLKSFLD

-291 NRGSAQDMQR
+291 NRSSSQDLQR
-301 AVEAESNLQDVANL
+301 SVEAESNLQDVANL

-356 SKLNVDRLKLR
+356 SKLNVDKLKLR
-367 QQAGFCAVSP
+367 QQTGFCAVSP
-377 VGFNV
+377 VGCNV

-570 FSQMRPK
+570 FSQMRPE

-746 IDRRAYMDMLQLDDS
+746 IDRRAYMDMLQLEDS

>member
-1 MKKQK
+1 MGLF
-6 KDKRRQSTQQL
+6 KRKR
-17 MGIQKI
+17 
-23 TDYCISTDADDL
+23 
-35 VFYIIKPTNISVLP
+35 
-49 AGAVSAK
+49 
-56 IRALQNTLSA
+56 
-66 QAGVELLAMNSRE
+66 
-79 SFNATCLFYHDR
+79 
-91 MQAEQNPA
+91 
-99 IRELLEQ
+99 
-106 DRAFLDEKQV
+106 
-116 QMTLA
+116 
-121 REFYLAV
+121 
-128 RLKNEKPDTAY
+128 KPDEET
-139 TLLVHHRDEIPRQ
+139 EN
-152 RLHHAPR
+152 
-159 RKGRPQT
+159 
-166 PACHLL
+166 
-172 RAEHHDG
+172 
-179 ALRGLRRSAIH
+179 
-190 GGDGMSIFRRKKQ
+190 
-203 TDAEAESLKSFLD
+203 LKVFLD

-291 NRGSAQDMQR
+291 NRGSSQNMQQ

-356 SKLNVDRLKLR
+356 SKLNVDKLKLR
-367 QQAGFCAVSP
+367 QQDGFRAVSP
-377 VGFNV
+377 VGCNV

-570 FSQMRPK
+570 FSQMRPE

-619 CRGADSK
+619 CCGADSK

-746 IDRRAYMDMLQLDDS
+746 IDRRAYMDMLQLEDS

>member
-1 MKKQK
+1 MGLF
-6 KDKRRQSTQQL
+6 KRKR
-17 MGIQKI
+17 
-23 TDYCISTDADDL
+23 
-35 VFYIIKPTNISVLP
+35 
-49 AGAVSAK
+49 
-56 IRALQNTLSA
+56 
-66 QAGVELLAMNSRE
+66 
-79 SFNATCLFYHDR
+79 
-91 MQAEQNPA
+91 
-99 IRELLEQ
+99 
-106 DRAFLDEKQV
+106 
-116 QMTLA
+116 
-121 REFYLAV
+121 
-128 RLKNEKPDTAY
+128 KPDEET
-139 TLLVHHRDEIPRQ
+139 EN
-152 RLHHAPR
+152 
-159 RKGRPQT
+159 
-166 PACHLL
+166 
-172 RAEHHDG
+172 
-179 ALRGLRRSAIH
+179 
-190 GGDGMSIFRRKKQ
+190 
-203 TDAEAESLKSFLD
+203 LKVFLD

-291 NRGSAQDMQR
+291 NRGSSQNMQQ

-356 SKLNVDRLKLR
+356 SKLNVDKLKLR
-367 QQAGFCAVSP
+367 QQDGFRAVSP
-377 VGFNV
+377 VGCNV

-565 TEETD
+565 TEDTD
-570 FSQMRPK
+570 FSQMRPE

-746 IDRRAYMDMLQLDDS
+746 IDRRAYMDMLQLEDS

-790 PYKEALFGKAGG
+790 PYKESLFGKAGG

>member
-1 MKKQK
+1 MKKE
-6 KDKRRQSTQQL
+6 
-17 MGIQKI
+17 M
-23 TDYCISTDADDL
+23 
-35 VFYIIKPTNISVLP
+35 LP
-49 AGAVSAK
+49 GDAVS
-56 IRALQNTLSA
+56 S
-66 QAGVELLAMNSRE
+66 E
-79 SFNATCLFYHDR
+79 
-91 MQAEQNPA
+91 
-99 IRELLEQ
+99 
-106 DRAFLDEKQV
+106 
-116 QMTLA
+116 
-121 REFYLAV
+121 
-128 RLKNEKPDTAY
+128 AY
-139 TLLVHHRDEIPRQ
+139 VKD
-152 RLHHAPR
+152 
-159 RKGRPQT
+159 
-166 PACHLL
+166 
-172 RAEHHDG
+172 
-179 ALRGLRRSAIH
+179 
-190 GGDGMSIFRRKKQ
+190 F
-203 TDAEAESLKSFLD
+203 FD
-216 MIAPSIVKFETGYY
+216 MVAPSTIKFYPDHFV
-230 ICGNTFRCI
+230 CGDSYRCV
-239 WALREYPT
+239 WALKEYPP
-247 STDDLAIL
+247 STTDQAIL
-255 RHLGEKHGVT
+255 SRFGDKEAVT
-265 LHIYTRMVSPLE
+265 LHLYSRFVDGLE
-277 ERKIVHNAEIRNRM
+277 QRKILQNASRKNKMLASSNDLEDAVVGEGNLGDVVELMNDLRRNR
-291 NRGSAQDMQR
+291 
-301 AVEAESNLQDVANL
+301 
-315 IGSLHRNKEPL
+315 EPL
-326 LHCAVYIEMIAGD
+326 LHCAVFRDLSAGSLEKLK
-339 MQELQILQT
+339 ELQAD
-348 NVEVELMR
+348 VAMELTR
-356 SKLNVDRLKLR
+356 EKLSVDRLTLR
-367 QQAGFCAVSP
+367 QKEGFISCMPCGHNA
-377 VGFNV
+377 F
-382 LGTEYER
+382 GTQFER

-394 SVANLFPFNYSGKTD
+394 AVANCYPFNYSGKTD
-409 RKGFYIGKDK
+409 PHGFYLGKDK
-419 YGSNIVVDFDQRDED
+419 YGTNIIVDFDRRSDD
-434 KTSANVL
+434 KTNSNVL

-570 FSQMRPK
+570 FSQMRPE

-746 IDRRAYMDMLQLDDS
+746 IDRRAYMDMLQLEDS